1 MRNLYDDSPTDDT
14 VIPDPRKVKG
24 KLIGTPLRDAA
35 VDPKQGDFL
44 APTNA
49 GEANPHGP
57 DVVNP
62 EIHASQGL
70 RPVRPGDVPEAD
82 TQDGNEKDHTVELQ
96 AGKTAEQPAGNASRS
111 DWFDYAVAQ
120 GHQPGSLEDFTRDE
134 IRDLFTK

>member
-1 MRNLYDDSPTDDT
+1 MRKLYEDSPTDDT
-14 VIPDPRKVKG
+14 PIADPRKVTTT
-24 KLIGTPLRDAA
+24 LVGTPLRDAA
-35 VDPKQGDFL
+35 VDPKDGDFL

-82 TQDGNEKDHTVELQ
+82 EQDGNEKDHTVELQ
-96 AGKTAEQPAGNASRS
+96 ASEKPEQPAGNASKS
-111 DWFDYAVAQ
+111 DWVEYAVRA
-120 GHQPGSLEDFTRDE
+120 GYEEGSLEEFTRDE
-134 IRDLFTK
+134 IRDLFK